1 MTTNYVETNRFDLL
15 DRFEEVKTIPL
26 VAGMAVLP
34 PPPWAAVRQPA
45 RARLA
50 AAGAAQTMITL
61 QASSMARVPHR
72 MGGIAAVRGRGS
84 PWRRFGGSEAWYG

>member
-1 MTTNYVETNRFDLL
+1 MTMNYVETNRFDLPDRFDLL

-50 AAGAAQTMITL
+50 AAGAAQTE
-61 QASSMARVPHR
+61 
-72 MGGIAAVRGRGS
+72 GR
-84 PWRRFGGSEAWYG
+84 P